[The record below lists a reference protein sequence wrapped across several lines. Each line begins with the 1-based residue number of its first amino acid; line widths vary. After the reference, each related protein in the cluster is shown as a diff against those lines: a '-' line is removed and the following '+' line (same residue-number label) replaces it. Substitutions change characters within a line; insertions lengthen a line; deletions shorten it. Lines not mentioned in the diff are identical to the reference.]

1 MRGKSFFAVL
11 VKYKYYYL
19 LILPVLLW
27 YIIFCYIPMYGIVT
41 AFQDY
46 NMNKGTFGSPFAGF
60 KHFQALFDDPN
71 FWRTFRNTVIIAI
84 YRMAV
89 QFPIPIIIALMLNEV
104 RHALFKK
111 TVQTAIYLPHFLS
124 WVVVASVLLTIF
136 SPEKGLL
143 AAIYSTFGG
152 DLPNLL
158 AMPEYFRSVLVW
170 SDVWKETG
178 WNSIIYIA
186 AIASVDVSL
195 YESAK
200 MDGAG
205 RWRRIWHVTLPGI
218 MNIIVIMLILMAGSI
233 LNSGFDQVYNLY
245 TPIVYETGDI
255 LDTYVFRSAIKDNR
269 LSYAAAAGLF
279 KSVICV
285 LVLVTSNKI
294 ARSLEQ
300 EGIY

>member
-1 MRGKSFFAVL
+1 
-11 VKYKYYYL
+11 
-19 LILPVLLW
+19 
-27 YIIFCYIPMYGIVT
+27 MYGIVT